1 MSGDAQPGNTDTA
14 DFTPWPRPVPW
25 HVLNAI
31 KKVLLVA
38 AVLVGVHQ
46 LFPSTSLGSSLS
58 STFTL
63 LVVMSW
69 LGPLTRILAA
79 KPWTRQAPEEE

>member
-1 MSGDAQPGNTDTA
+1 MNPDEHSVDADTA
-14 DFTPWPRPVPW
+14 DFTPWPRPVPL
-25 HVLNAI
+25 HVLNGV
-31 KKVLLVA
+31 KKLLLVA
-38 AVLVGVHQ
+38 AVLAAVHQ

-69 LGPLTRILAA
+69 LGPLGRILAA
-79 KPWTRQAPEEE
+79 RPWARKAAEE